1 MRRQLIIRNNL
12 ERTFNRKLR
21 TAFRKFV
28 NVQMF
33 LFSETGVYNVDVASR
48 VLTEE
53 IYPTVLEQY
62 KKIFLLIYK
71 TAETRYAKDRKAEE
85 VFVFGRSVD
94 FEKIVNEYF
103 NTRQLILSG
112 ITQRLAKKISD
123 YIEQA
128 RADNLTLPEITR
140 SVVKKFNFL
149 SVSRS
154 ALIAR
159 TETHNAASFANH
171 SYHKTLKDDLG
182 MKMVKRWSA
191 TNDGRTR
198 DAHAI
203 ANGQTVDM
211 DEDFTVG
218 GAKMSFAGDPRG
230 GARNVIN
237 CRCVIVYADEQDIVL
252 D

>member
-1 MRRQLIIRNNL
+1 
-12 ERTFNRKLR
+12 
-21 TAFRKFV
+21 
-28 NVQMF
+28 MF
-33 LFSETGVYNVDVASR
+33 LFKETGIYNP
-48 VLTEE
+48 E
-53 IYPTVLEQY
+53 IAQRSLNEDLFPMVLEQY
-62 KKIFLLIYK
+62 TKIFRIIYK
-71 TAETRYAKDRKAEE
+71 TNESKYDSLRKAEE
-85 VFVFGRSVD
+85 VFVFGRSID
-94 FEKIVNEYF
+94 FERLVNEYF
-103 NTRQLILSG
+103 NTRQLILSN
-112 ITQRLAKKISD
+112 ISLRLAKKISQ
-123 YIEQA
+123 YLEEG
-128 RADNLTLPEITR
+128 RSENLSLAEITR
-140 SVVKKFNFL
+140 NVSKKFNFL

-159 TETHNAASFANH
+159 TETHNAASYADF

-198 DAHAI
+198 DAHII

-218 GAKMSFAGDPRG
+218 GAPMSYPGDPRG
-230 GARNVIN
+230 GAKNVIN